1 MQGNLSGNRLETVIN
16 REPTGS
22 MNNTRKPVWKP
33 SGSWKLSGN
42 MNKNIEAVWKPSVSM
57 NNTSTP
63 ACFLYWNLLGN
74 TTNKTQGT
82 CRETV
87 WKLSENC
94 LDAVWKPEAVWKH
107 EQQPETL
114 VETVWKPSGTKP
126 FGRREK
132 KTRTPVWNR
141 PWNPVCKPCQDPNPV
156 PSTPGS
162 RPAAL
167 DSRL

>member
-57 NNTSTP
+57 NNTSTS
-63 ACFLYWNLLGN
+63 ACLLDWNLPGN

-82 CRETV
+82 GRETV

-107 EQQPETL
+107 ELQPETL
-114 VETVWKPSGTKP
+114 VETVWKASGTKP
-126 FGRREK
+126 FGRRK
-132 KTRTPVWNR
+132 KHKDASLEPSMEPCMQAVSGSESCAQHSW
-141 PWNPVCKPCQDPNPV
+141 KP
-156 PSTPGS
+156 SGS
-162 RPAAL
+162 
-167 DSRL
+167 SRL